1 MATTHTADLYEGYA
15 EVKGWTGQDSAV
27 EFPFFDHLAMLA
39 GMKPGRLLEVGFGEG
54 FLLDWAKARGY
65 DASGNDILP
74 SMVEAARLRG
84 LDVRLGTLK
93 AGHFAER
100 SFDWILAMDVLE
112 HLTTEQIIEHLT
124 LFRALLRPGGK
135 VVARFPNG
143 ASPFFGVHQYGDFTH
158 LTPLSPESLDQLAAR
173 AGMTVSQELRLRP
186 YPAGLGAKTK
196 RWLSYRARDLIEVL
210 AATAYY
216 GRRLTLDVDTTVILE
231 PAYRS
236 HPETLDGSW
245 LFRRRSPSA
254 DSGCWVAPRQ

>member
-135 VVARFPNG
+135 VVARFPHG

-173 AGMTVSQELRLRP
+173 AGMTVSQ
-186 YPAGLGAKTK
+186 
-196 RWLSYRARDLIEVL
+196 DLIEVL